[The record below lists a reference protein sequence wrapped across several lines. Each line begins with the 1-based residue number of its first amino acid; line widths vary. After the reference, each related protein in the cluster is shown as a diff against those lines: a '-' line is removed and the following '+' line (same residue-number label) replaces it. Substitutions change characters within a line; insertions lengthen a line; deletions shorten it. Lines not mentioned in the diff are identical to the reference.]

1 MNSEVQQEVENN
13 YGEPTGV
20 VTPRDKVVWITT
32 DTSRNYSGK
41 KLMSKKLKG
50 PRMNTW

>member
-32 DTSRNYSGK
+32 DTRNYSGK

>member
-13 YGEPTGV
+13 YGELTGV
-20 VTPRDKVVWITT
+20 VTARDNDVWITT

-41 KLMSKKLKG
+41 KLISKK
-50 PRMNTW
+50 